1 MGADSPATIPLRRA
15 AVFLPRRLCSRGNG
29 QGSQH
34 GGADLFQLHC
44 ALDCGFRRHYSHVD
58 PVALP
63 DNPGD
68 GDGLMYVA
76 ILIARLTGV
85 YPVVEAKA

>member
-1 MGADSPATIPLRRA
+1 MLVAVLWAFLYGVLQYFYPGAYAVGGTVKALNMG
-15 AVFLPRRLCSRGNG
+15 
-29 QGSQH
+29 
-34 GGADLFQLHC
+34 DLFQLHC